1 MRKGERIFLCFQEQ
15 LKLVNSSSALGIME
29 GILKD
34 VAKAADALE
43 VELDDHAFDNALNDP
58 LNVSKE

>member
-1 MRKGERIFLCFQEQ
+1 
-15 LKLVNSSSALGIME
+15 ME